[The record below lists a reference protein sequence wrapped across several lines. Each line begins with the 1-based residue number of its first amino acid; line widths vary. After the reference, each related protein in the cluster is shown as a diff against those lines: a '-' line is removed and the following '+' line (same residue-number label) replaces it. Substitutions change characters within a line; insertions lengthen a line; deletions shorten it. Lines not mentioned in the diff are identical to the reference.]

1 MIRIRLFVA
10 LLASTFILFT
20 PIFAQ
25 NSRQILD
32 NTAKRL
38 NGKTMQAT
46 FKATTFANGK
56 NQSGSANGQIYIKN
70 NKFHIIT
77 QPLITWF
84 DGKTLWQ
91 YVKSSGEVNV
101 STPTSS
107 ELQKMN
113 PYAFINL
120 YKKGYTLS
128 CKNTNLRGKFC
139 YEITLTAQNK
149 HAAIPIMI
157 VSIDKNYTPLCVRIK
172 NGTQWTRLSIYD
184 LKTGI
189 RMSDSEFRFNSADY
203 PEAQVIDLR

>member
-1 MIRIRLFVA
+1 MTLKRLFVA
-10 LLASTFILFT
+10 IFASTFILSV
-20 PIFAQ
+20 PLFAQ

-46 FKATTFANGK
+46 FKASTFSNGQ
-56 NQSGSANGQIYIKN
+56 NQNGNATGQIYIKK
-70 NKFHIIT
+70 NKFHIVT

-101 STPTSS
+101 SNPTSS

-120 YKKGYTLS
+120 YKKGYALS
-128 CKNTNLRGKFC
+128 CKNTSLRGKSC

-149 HAAIPIMI
+149 NAAIPIMI

-172 NGTQWTRLSIYD
+172 NGKQWTRLSIYN

-189 RMSDSEFRFNSADY
+189 RMADSQFKFNSSNY
-203 PEAQVIDLR
+203 PEAQIIDLR